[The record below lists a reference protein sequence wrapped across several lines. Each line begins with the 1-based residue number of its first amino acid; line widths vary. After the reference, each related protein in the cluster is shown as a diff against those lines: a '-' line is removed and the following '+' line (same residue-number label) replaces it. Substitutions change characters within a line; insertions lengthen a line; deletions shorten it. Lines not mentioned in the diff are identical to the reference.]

1 MTNSENTPPIDENG
15 KFITEGW
22 TPKERPRFQFVR
34 EIRIIEEMRKATKDV
49 PWMTLNHLMV
59 LLYIFDMETPEGI
72 EGQTLHKLTGL
83 QKSTINRILHGFTD
97 EGKGGS
103 GPKKEGLGF
112 IEMTN
117 DPNDRRIN
125 RIHLTK
131 DGKDLRD
138 RLSKAGTNDDMDA
151 AGVALTMETNIQQ
164 SAERGAE
171 PEIEDKDTYNLDKKI
186 GFYLSRAMK
195 KAVDENL
202 PEVMYKGLLS
212 PLLNSKKFIE
222 EATNSN
228 GRLAIAKANGHWMLF
243 DHKETKPITSKEDF
257 MHQLEAKL
265 RPVAI
270 MADRTEAELSKLFE
284 TVSWRMIEEGTTVAE
299 ILDNLNRVLNASQYN
314 KLRNRLVH
322 SMADLRQHNINPEH
336 EVTDA
341 VKALLKHKEQAELE
355 RQKFDA
361 AFAHSNSPTI
371 SFGERQDFRMAAN
384 VHRAREVHE
393 LKAAEEA
400 AKKVVEAKAVTAIAK
415 QTDDERLAVIER
427 LIKEYKEGKS

>member
-112 IEMTN
+112 IEMTS
-117 DPNDRRIN
+117 DPNDKRIN

-151 AGVALTMETNIQQ
+151 AGVALTMETNILQ

-171 PEIEDKDTYNLDKKI
+171 PVIADKDLFEIDKRI
-186 GFYLSRAMK
+186 GFYLQRAMK
-195 KAVDENL
+195 KALNENL
-202 PEVMYKGLLS
+202 NEVSYHSLLV
-212 PLLNSKKFIE
+212 PLLDTNDFKKEWADNLKILV
-222 EATNSN
+222 
-228 GRLAIAKANGHWMLF
+228 GRKIHGYWMLF
-243 DHKETKPITSKEDF
+243 ESG
-257 MHQLEAKL
+257 KL
-265 RPVAI
+265 RESDFEYKGQPKFI
-270 MADRTEAELSKLFE
+270 MRDQTEAEL
-284 TVSWRMIEEGTTVAE
+284 TGMIKRAANVMVEGNIPVNR
-299 ILDNLNRVLNASQYN
+299 ILSDLDTVLNTSQYN
-314 KLRNRLVH
+314 KVRNAIVH
-322 SMADLRQHNINPEH
+322 ITADLRQHNINPAKKPSEAMLTLIRH
-336 EVTDA
+336 RQRAEAKRLQAAAAMAHANSMPIASSGRMTFMREAHDA
-341 VKALLKHKEQAELE
+341 L
-355 RQKFDA
+355 
-361 AFAHSNSPTI
+361 
-371 SFGERQDFRMAAN
+371 GEAVLN
-384 VHRAREVHE
+384 E
-393 LKAAEEA
+393 KAAEEA
-400 AKKVVEAKAVTAIAK
+400 GAKELVNAAEIITK
-415 QTDDERLAVIER
+415 QTNDEKIAQIER
-427 LIKEYKEGKS
+427 LLKEYKESKS